1 MLHQSK
7 IAEVPPAEPI
17 NQKPGSS
24 GEVPCNPVRMV
35 CDLGEAQAFSENY
48 KGLHVPV
55 LAAFGGGPLHTCRL
69 YGSWDVKRA
78 VSEKSD
84 VLVRSIRRLS
94 AKDEPDEWD
103 DLTFQFGA
111 NAFLYADSFK
121 VVGFASSPEEAKR
134 LVTEFAKTYTRPP
147 EPSGGAFHLINLGSQ
162 RAMECVI
169 VHLPAES
176 ILSPETFDLH
186 YGEHAW
192 GWHEQFVEKLS
203 ASRSGLSILQGPP
216 GTGKTSYL
224 RHLMGVLDET
234 HRFYF
239 IPASAMGILS
249 EPAFMGFWADQRRR
263 HDQKSFVVILEDSDA
278 ALMCRGSDN
287 RDQVNAILNLSDGM
301 LADFLRLQI
310 LCTINCGTADVDPAL
325 LRPGRLLCHRVFA
338 RLDYPHAVRLAEKI
352 GRVLT
357 VAPDYSLAEVFAG
370 HEAEQLDRPRIGFA
384 V

>member
-7 IAEVPPAEPI
+7 ITEVAPDEPIKQKAESSAEVF
-17 NQKPGSS
+17 SS
-24 GEVPCNPVRMV
+24 SVRMV
-35 CDLGEAQAFSENY
+35 CDLSEAPAFSENY
-48 KGLHVPV
+48 KSPHVPV
-55 LAAFGGGPLHTCRL
+55 LAAFGSGPLHTCRL
-69 YGSWDVKRA
+69 YGSWDLKRA
-78 VSEKSD
+78 VSEKPD

-94 AKDEPDEWD
+94 EKDEPDEWD
-103 DLTFQFGA
+103 DLTFRFGA
-111 NAFLYADSFK
+111 DAFLNADALR
-121 VVGFASSPEEAKR
+121 VVGFASSTAEAKR
-134 LVTEFAKTYTRPP
+134 LVTEFAKNYRKPP
-147 EPSGGAFHLINLGSQ
+147 EPSGGAFRLVKYGSG
-162 RAMECVI
+162 RDIDCVT
-169 VHLPAES
+169 VRLPPDS
-176 ILSPETFDLH
+176 ILSAETFSLH
-186 YGEHAW
+186 YGDHAW
-192 GWHEQFVEKLS
+192 SWHEQFVAKLS

-224 RHLMGVLDET
+224 RHLMGVLDDT
-234 HRFYF
+234 HHFYF

-263 HDQKSFVVILEDSDA
+263 HDQKNFVVILEDSDA

-310 LCTINCGTADVDPAL
+310 LCTINCATADVDPAL

-338 RLDYPHAVRLAEKI
+338 RLDYAHAVRLAEKL

-370 HEAEQLDRPRIGFA
+370 HETEEIIRPRIGFP